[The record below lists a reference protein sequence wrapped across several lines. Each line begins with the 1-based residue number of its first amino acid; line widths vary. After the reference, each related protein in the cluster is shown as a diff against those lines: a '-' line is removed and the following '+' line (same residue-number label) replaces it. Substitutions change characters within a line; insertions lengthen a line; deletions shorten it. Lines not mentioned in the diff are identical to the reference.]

1 MKTRASAAKVL
12 FQVVDKGQSLSSAL
26 PVAQQ
31 QLPVKDRALLQEI
44 CYGVLRWLPRLEFI
58 SRLLMEKPLTG
69 KQRPVHFLILVG
81 IYQLNYMR
89 VPAHAAVA
97 ETVNAIKILKSPRL
111 SGLVNAILRSYQ
123 RQQETLETQADGN
136 DVCRYGHP
144 GWIIKRLKAAYP
156 THWQQIL
163 TANNERPP
171 MWIRVNR
178 QHQDRADYQA
188 QLAQDG
194 IESSIPAADSGTYTE
209 APCSFSGCVAD
220 SALRLENPVD
230 VHKLAQFDEG
240 HSSVQDGAAQ
250 FAAQLL
256 DAQPGELVL
265 DACAAPGGKTAHILE
280 RQPALKHLVAVDF
293 DQTRLLRVQ
302 ENLDR
307 IGLSAELIHGDA
319 SKPES
324 WWQGPAFDRIL
335 LDAPCSATGVIR
347 RHPDIKWLR
356 RDADIAELAG
366 LQASI
371 LDAMWQRLKPG
382 GTLLYATCSVLPA
395 ENSEQIKAFLT
406 RTPDAE
412 LIPIRPD
419 ESRDNPGWQILPDQ
433 CGMDGFFYAKLKK
446 Q

>member
-26 PVAQQ
+26 PAAQQ

-58 SRLLMEKPLTG
+58 SRQLMDKPLTG

-97 ETVNAIKILKSPRL
+97 ETVNAIKVLKSPRL

-123 RQQETLETQADGN
+123 RQQVTLEAQADGN
-136 DVCRYGHP
+136 DACRYGHP
-144 GWIIKRLKAAYP
+144 GWIIKRIKAAYP
-156 THWQQIL
+156 THWQQVL

-171 MWIRVNR
+171 MWIRVNS
-178 QHQDRADYQA
+178 QHQDRATYKA
-188 QLAQDG
+188 QLAKDG
-194 IESSIPAADSGTYTE
+194 IESSIPDSDG
-209 APCSFSGCVAD
+209 PVAD
-220 SALRLENPVD
+220 SALRLEKPVD
-230 VHKLAQFDEG
+230 VHKLAHFDEG

-256 DAQPGELVL
+256 DAQAGELVL

-280 RQPALKHLVAVDF
+280 RQPELKHLVAVDF
-293 DQTRLLRVQ
+293 DPIRLSRVQ

-307 IGLSAELIHGDA
+307 IGLNAELIHGDA
-319 SKPES
+319 SNPAS

-356 RDADIAELAG
+356 RDTDITELAS

-371 LDAMWQRLKPG
+371 LDAMWQQLKPG
-382 GTLLYATCSVLPA
+382 GTLLYATCSILPT

-419 ESRDNPGWQILPDQ
+419 ETRDDPGWQILPNQ